1 MPRHAASNLTYREE
15 GRRLEEELQ
24 WIRAVKAGHPE
35 AYKFLVQRYQSMVY
49 HVCLKMTADSV
60 SAKDLSQDIFLKAY
74 SALPAFREESSF
86 STWLYQIAVRKCLDW
101 KRAHQREQ
109 ARRTMGE
116 VNENDWVTAETP
128 EKIVLSE
135 ETNSR
140 IRQIVDELQEPYK
153 SAVQM
158 YYFEQCS
165 YQEIAKR
172 RGITAKTVESQLYRA
187 RQMMRQKGEELR

>member
-1 MPRHAASNLTYREE
+1 MQEE

-35 AYKFLVQRYQSMVY
+35 AYKFLVQRYQNMVY
-49 HVCLKMTADSV
+49 HVCLKMTADDV

-101 KRAHQREQ
+101 KRAHKREQ
-109 ARRTMGE
+109 ARRSMGE
-116 VNENDWVTAETP
+116 VTEDDWVTSQTP
-128 EKIVLSE
+128 EHIVLSE

-140 IRQIVDELQEPYK
+140 VHQMVAELQEPYK

-158 YYFEQCS
+158 FYFEQCS
-165 YQEIAKR
+165 YQEIAIR
-172 RGITAKTVESQLYRA
+172 QGITSKTVESQLYRA
-187 RQMMRQKGEELR
+187 RQMMRKKGEELR